1 MDSQLISVKY
11 LYSGFSVDSSIM
23 RDLNLFSLKVLAVN
37 RRKKIVTKFQ
47 KKDKRA
53 NARLHKSG
61 KPAYVSKAQREKLA
75 LEAEQSPCADEQS
88 TTTD

>member
-1 MDSQLISVKY
+1 M
-11 LYSGFSVDSSIM
+11 
-23 RDLNLFSLKVLAVN
+23 N

-53 NARLHKSG
+53 NAKLHKSN
-61 KPAYVSKAQREKLA
+61 KPAYISKAEREKRA
-75 LEAEQSPCADEQS
+75 LEAEQSTCAADEQS

>member
-1 MDSQLISVKY
+1 
-11 LYSGFSVDSSIM
+11 M

-53 NARLHKSG
+53 NAKLHKSG
-61 KPAYVSKAQREKLA
+61 KPAYVSKAEREKLA
-75 LEAEQSPCADEQS
+75 EQENNEPKIIQE
-88 TTTD
+88 